1 MPEEKKEKIL
11 IVEDDKSLREMYQL
25 RLSINGYDVIEA
37 GDGEEGL
44 DVAIKEKPDL
54 ILLDIMMP
62 KMSGMDVLDI
72 LKSTPET
79 KDIPVI
85 VLTALTEENVKA
97 KGLVYGAEDYLI
109 KSQTMPGQ
117 VVEKI
122 EGVLAKKKGG
132 GNVPGGGT
140 EEGPASE
147 NPQVSQ

>member
-1 MPEEKKEKIL
+1 MPEIKEKIL
-11 IVEDDKSLREMYQL
+11 IVEDDKALREMYQL
-25 RLSINGYDVIEA
+25 RLSINGYDVLEA
-37 GDGEEGL
+37 NDGEEGL
-44 DVAIKEKPDL
+44 DLAIKEKPDL

-85 VLTALTEENVKA
+85 VLTALTEESVKA
-97 KGLVYGAEDYLI
+97 KGLIYGAEDYLV

-122 EGVLAKKKGG
+122 EAVLNKKKGG
-132 GNVPGGGT
+132 EAK
-140 EEGPASE
+140 EESPAS
-147 NPQVSQ
+147 

>member
-1 MPEEKKEKIL
+1 MPEIKEKIL
-11 IVEDDKSLREMYQL
+11 IVEDDKALREMYQL
-25 RLSINGYDVIEA
+25 RLSINGYDVLEA
-37 GDGEEGL
+37 NDGEEGL
-44 DVAIKEKPDL
+44 DLAIKEKPDL

-85 VLTALTEENVKA
+85 VLTALTEESVKA
-97 KGLVYGAEDYLI
+97 KGLIYGAEDYLV

-122 EGVLAKKKGG
+122 EAVLNKKKEGEG
-132 GNVPGGGT
+132 K
-140 EEGPASE
+140 EESPAS
-147 NPQVSQ
+147 

>member
-1 MPEEKKEKIL
+1 MPEKKEKIL

-25 RLSINGYDVIEA
+25 RLSLNGYDVLEA
-37 GDGEEGL
+37 SDGEEGL

-79 KDIPVI
+79 KDIPIV
-85 VLTALTEENVKA
+85 VLTALAEENVKA
-97 KGLVYGAEDYLI
+97 KGLVYGAEDFLI
-109 KSQTMPGQ
+109 KSQIMPGQ

-122 EGVLAKKKGG
+122 EKVLAKKKQ
-132 GNVPGGGT
+132 N
-140 EEGPASE
+140 
-147 NPQVSQ
+147 QKKQ

>member
-25 RLSINGYDVIEA
+25 RLSINGYDVIEG

-44 DVAIKEKPDL
+44 DLAIKEKPDL

-97 KGLVYGAEDYLI
+97 KGLVYGAEDYLV

-122 EGVLAKKKGG
+122 EGILSKKKGDNGTSGGEAGGTATG
-132 GNVPGGGT
+132 GN
-140 EEGPASE
+140 SE
-147 NPQVSQ
+147 TF

>member
-1 MPEEKKEKIL
+1 MPDSKEKIL

-85 VLTALTEENVKA
+85 VLTALTEEHVKS
-97 KGLVYGAEDYLI
+97 KGLVYGAEDYLV

-122 EGVLAKKKGG
+122 EGVLNKRKESK
-132 GNVPGGGT
+132 
-140 EEGPASE
+140 
-147 NPQVSQ
+147 

>member
-1 MPEEKKEKIL
+1 MPEKKEKIL

-25 RLSINGYDVIEA
+25 RLSLNGYDVLEA
-37 GDGEEGL
+37 SDGEEGL

-79 KDIPVI
+79 KDIPIV
-85 VLTALTEENVKA
+85 VLTALAEENVKA
-97 KGLVYGAEDYLI
+97 KGLVYGAEDFLI
-109 KSQTMPGQ
+109 KSHIMPGQ

-122 EGVLAKKKGG
+122 EKVLAKKKQ
-132 GNVPGGGT
+132 N
-140 EEGPASE
+140 
-147 NPQVSQ
+147 QKKQ